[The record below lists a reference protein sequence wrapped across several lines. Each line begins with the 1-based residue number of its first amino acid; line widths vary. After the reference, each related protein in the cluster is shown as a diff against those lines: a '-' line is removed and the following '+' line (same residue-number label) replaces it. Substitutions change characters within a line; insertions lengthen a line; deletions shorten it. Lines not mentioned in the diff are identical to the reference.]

1 MFFLRPFHL
10 VNEDGVAQVARG
22 APDRPPL
29 SARAADTGRAL
40 VEGPGTGKLQG
51 TYTPKESDIF

>member
-1 MFFLRPFHL
+1 MFFLRPFRL
-10 VNEDGVAQVARG
+10 VNENGVAQAAWG
-22 APDRPPL
+22 APDPAPL
-29 SARAADTGRAL
+29 SARAADTGWAL